1 MYLPSNMA
9 SFWVSILYMLN
20 FKGASPC
27 LVYSWVLKNRHRL
40 WLIWSDLGWRIF
52 QTFLVLHF
60 LLESP
65 GQLWQFGWYWSCATD
80 GIKSSYSWNKAWF
93 EVILFGTIGTL
104 WKSDFGNLPFCRCV
118 FYWTWED
125 LDCNVGLSNSAT
137 TKVYSAKKSSW
148 LLLFSYRFPSNWT
161 KCNNDNVTQPLFIN
175 VLHYQIHQKKQVS
188 KLFCF
193 FVPKLSAMDNRCRP
207 KEKSMRLAFF
217 FLGKRF
223 LPKLLTHSR
232 FMTIKTLK
240 ELLVEHA
247 HEKHTSK

>member
-118 FYWTWED
+118 F
-125 LDCNVGLSNSAT
+125 
-137 TKVYSAKKSSW
+137 
-148 LLLFSYRFPSNWT
+148 LLNMRGFRLQCWFVEQCDDQSIFC
-161 KCNNDNVTQPLFIN
+161 KEV
-175 VLHYQIHQKKQVS
+175 
-188 KLFCF
+188 KLT
-193 FVPKLSAMDNRCRP
+193 V
-207 KEKSMRLAFF
+207 AFF
-217 FLGKRF
+217 ISVSI
-223 LPKLLTHSR
+223 KLN
-232 FMTIKTLK
+232 K
-240 ELLVEHA
+240 V
-247 HEKHTSK
+247 

>member
-1 MYLPSNMA
+1 
-9 SFWVSILYMLN
+9 MLN
-20 FKGASPC
+20 FKGVHP
-27 LVYSWVLKNRHRL
+27 LVLSIVECWKTDIVFD
-40 WLIWSDLGWRIF
+40 WFGAILGWSIF
-52 QTFLVLHF
+52 QTFLVLHV
-60 LLESP
+60 LLEFP
-65 GQLWQFGWYWSCATD
+65 GLAIWVVLILRNWWNEIQLQWIFVP
-80 GIKSSYSWNKAWF
+80 NKAWF

-118 FYWTWED
+118 FYWTLED

-148 LLLFSYRFPSNWT
+148 LLFFSYRFPSNWT

-217 FLGKRF
+217 FFGKKISSQVVDPF
-223 LPKLLTHSR
+223 SIHD
-232 FMTIKTLK
+232 
-240 ELLVEHA
+240 H
-247 HEKHTSK
+247 